1 MPTRN
6 LSLQTF
12 IHRTL
17 ALRLALMTVAICTLT
32 AIGVFAIER
41 SNLRKEVMDET
52 RVEIRRLIAR
62 TVQIIQETN
71 LEKREA
77 FRQALAE
84 RTHLNLETGKGSY
97 IYVCFFEAGNPEI
110 EERLDTGYPLASEIA
125 DYVHSHPSIAPKQ
138 LEFKDI
144 LWFDGQLHVQVVL
157 PFDDPSGQTIGYARA
172 IFAPSEAA
180 RIDLQGKL
188 RRSVL
193 LVIAIVLGTSALL
206 YPVILH
212 LVGKLSRSSRDLLEG
227 NLDTL
232 SMLASTIAKRDSDTD
247 IHNFR
252 VTLYAVRLAEAL
264 RLPDS
269 EIKSLIKGAFL
280 HDIGKIGIRD
290 AILLK
295 NGALSEE
302 EFSLMREHVRHGLD
316 ILGDSGWFRD
326 GAGVVGSHHEKYDG
340 SGYPRGIAGEDIP
353 LLARIFAIVD
363 VFDALTARRPYKE
376 PMSCEA
382 AMTVVEEGRGSHF
395 DPRLMHVFQGIA
407 RDLYHACYERD
418 DRELRDELKEV
429 IERYF
434 IRGEVVLYR

>member
-1 MPTRN
+1 MPQRN

-17 ALRLALMTVAICTLT
+17 ALRLALMTIAICTLT
-32 AIGVFAIER
+32 AAGVFTVER
-41 SNLRKEVMDET
+41 SNLRDEVMDET
-52 RVEIRRLIAR
+52 RAEIQRIIAR
-62 TVQIIQETN
+62 TVQIIQGSDIG
-71 LEKREA
+71 KREA

-84 RTHLNLETGKGSY
+84 RTHLNLDKGKGSY
-97 IYVCFFEAGNPEI
+97 VYVCFFEAGNPEI
-110 EERLDTGYPLASEIA
+110 EERLDTGYPLAAEIA
-125 DYVHSHPSIAPKQ
+125 DYVHSHPSLAPTQQK
-138 LEFKDI
+138 FKDI
-144 LWFDGQLHVQVVL
+144 LWFGGLLHVQVVL
-157 PFDDPSGQTIGYARA
+157 PLKDSSDQTIGFARS
-172 IFAPSEAA
+172 IFAPSEAV
-180 RIDLQGKL
+180 RISLQDRL

-206 YPVILH
+206 YPVILQ
-212 LVGKLSRSSRDLLEG
+212 LFGRLSLSSRNLLEA

-264 RLPDS
+264 GLPDS
-269 EIKSLIKGAFL
+269 EIMSLIKGAFL

-340 SGYPRGIAGEDIP
+340 SGYPRGIAGEEIP

-382 AMTVVEEGRGSHF
+382 AMTILQEGRGSHF
-395 DPRLMHVFQGIA
+395 DPRLIDVFQGIA

-418 DRELRDELKEV
+418 DRGLRNELKEV

>member
-1 MPTRN
+1 MPQRN

-17 ALRLALMTVAICTLT
+17 ALRLALMTIAICTLT
-32 AIGVFAIER
+32 AAGVFIVER
-41 SNLRKEVMDET
+41 SNLRDEVMDET
-52 RVEIRRLIAR
+52 RAEIQHIIAR
-62 TVQIIQETN
+62 TVQIIQGSDIG
-71 LEKREA
+71 KREA

-84 RTHLNLETGKGSY
+84 RTHLNLDKGKGSY
-97 IYVCFFEAGNPEI
+97 VYVCFFEAGSPEI
-110 EERLDTGYPLASEIA
+110 EERLDTGYPLAAEIA
-125 DYVHSHPSIAPKQ
+125 DYVHSHPSLAPTQQK
-138 LEFKDI
+138 FKDI
-144 LWFDGQLHVQVVL
+144 LWFGGLLHVQVVL
-157 PFDDPSGQTIGYARA
+157 PLKDSSDQTIGFARS
-172 IFAPSEAA
+172 IFASSEAV
-180 RIDLQGKL
+180 RISLQDRL

-193 LVIAIVLGTSALL
+193 LVITIVLGTSALL
-206 YPVILH
+206 YPVILQ
-212 LVGKLSRSSRDLLEG
+212 LFGRLSLSSRNLLEA

-264 RLPDS
+264 GLPDS
-269 EIKSLIKGAFL
+269 EIMSLIKGAFL

-340 SGYPRGIAGEDIP
+340 SGYPRGIAGEEIP

-382 AMTVVEEGRGSHF
+382 ALTTLQEGRGSHF
-395 DPRLMHVFQGIA
+395 DPRMVDVFLGIA
-407 RDLYHACYERD
+407 RDLYHGCYERD
-418 DRELRDELKEV
+418 DRGLRNELKEV